1 VGADGTQSR
10 RSAALTA
17 PATPPRALVFD
28 LGGVVFHYQPD
39 RRLAGFAQAT
49 GLDAATVRKR
59 LMDSGYSRSCDAGR
73 LNAEAAWRE
82 GCRLLD
88 TRLGFERFQSLWVSA
103 FEPDEAVV
111 ALVRRLKRETPVALA
126 MLTNNS
132 ALVRRGLE
140 QRFAAVLELFRPR
153 LFSAEAG
160 VLKPDPRLFRTLLTL
175 MGREPEEVLFIDD
188 DAAHVGAAQALGM
201 GALRFTGAAELED
214 RLGTLGLA
222 A

>member
-1 VGADGTQSR
+1 V
-10 RSAALTA
+10 L
-17 PATPPRALVFD
+17 D
-28 LGGVVFHYQPD
+28 LGGVVFHYRPE
-39 RRLAGFAQAT
+39 RRLEGFARAT

-59 LMDSGYSRSCDAGR
+59 LMDSGYSHSCDAGR

-88 TRLGFERFQSLWVSA
+88 ARLGFERFQTLWVSA
-103 FEPDEAVV
+103 FEPDEGVV
-111 ALVRRLKRETPVALA
+111 AVTRRLKSEAQASLA

-140 QRFAAVLELFRPR
+140 GRFAAVLELFRPR

-175 MGREPEEVLFIDD
+175 LGREPEEVLYVDD
-188 DAAHVGAAQALGM
+188 VASHVNAAAALGM
-201 GALRFTGAAELED
+201 QTIHHADAAALQT
-214 RLGTLGLA
+214 RLGEIGLLPER
-222 A
+222 

>member
-1 VGADGTQSR
+1 M
-10 RSAALTA
+10 TA
-17 PATPPRALVFD
+17 PAAPPRALVLD
-28 LGGVVFHYQPD
+28 LGGVVFHYRPE
-39 RRLAGFAQAT
+39 RRFDGFARAT
-49 GLDAATVRKR
+49 GLDAGTVRKR

-88 TRLGFERFQSLWVSA
+88 TRLGFERFQTLWISA

-111 ALVRRLKRETPVALA
+111 ALVRRLKLETRVALA

-132 ALVRRGLE
+132 ALVRQGLE
-140 QRFAAVLELFRPR
+140 GRFADVLELFRPR

-175 MGREPEEVLFIDD
+175 MGNGPDEVLFVDD
-188 DAAHVGAAQALGM
+188 DAVHVDAAAALGM
-201 GALRFTGAAELED
+201 QAMRFTGATELEVML
-214 RLGTLGLA
+214 RERGVPW
-222 A
+222 